1 MKKPA
6 TEMAG
11 DASHDSLPAPARA
24 TRTAPPPG
32 IPNQPP
38 WTPQA
43 NAALDA
49 ALREAGPDPVT
60 RAAIEHAFHAE
71 RRTWRIPELEQ
82 ARPRRLER
90 VGVVGGGTMGAGI
103 AVALLDA
110 GCRW

>member
-1 MKKPA
+1 M
-6 TEMAG
+6 
-11 DASHDSLPAPARA
+11 
-24 TRTAPPPG
+24 
-32 IPNQPP
+32 
-38 WTPQA
+38 
-43 NAALDA
+43 
-49 ALREAGPDPVT
+49 T

>member
-1 MKKPA
+1 MTAQASAGTRHADGPA
-6 TEMAG
+6 AG
-11 DASHDSLPAPARA
+11 DPQSTSLDA
-24 TRTAPPPG
+24 
-32 IPNQPP
+32 
-38 WTPQA
+38 QA

>member
-1 MKKPA
+1 
-6 TEMAG
+6 MA
-11 DASHDSLPAPARA
+11 
-24 TRTAPPPG
+24 
-32 IPNQPP
+32 
-38 WTPQA
+38 
-43 NAALDA
+43 
-49 ALREAGPDPVT
+49 

-110 GCRW
+110 GLPVVMVEQDEAALARRARVDQVYARLVGKGRMSEEERTARMAAGKAPSRITRWTRPT

>member
-1 MKKPA
+1 MTAHASAGTRHADGPA
-6 TEMAG
+6 AG
-11 DASHDSLPAPARA
+11 D
-24 TRTAPPPG
+24 
-32 IPNQPP
+32 
-38 WTPQA
+38 PQSPS
-43 NAALDA
+43 LDA
-49 ALREAGPDPVT
+49 RRAPRWTRRCARSADPVA

>member
-1 MKKPA
+1 
-6 TEMAG
+6 MA
-11 DASHDSLPAPARA
+11 
-24 TRTAPPPG
+24 
-32 IPNQPP
+32 
-38 WTPQA
+38 
-43 NAALDA
+43 
-49 ALREAGPDPVT
+49 

-110 GCRW
+110 GLPVVMVEQDEAALARAARGSIRSTHGWSARAA